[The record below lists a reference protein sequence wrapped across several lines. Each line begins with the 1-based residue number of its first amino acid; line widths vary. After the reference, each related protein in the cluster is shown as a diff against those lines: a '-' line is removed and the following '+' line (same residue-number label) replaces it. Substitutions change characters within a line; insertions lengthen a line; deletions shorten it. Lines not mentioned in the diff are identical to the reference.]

1 MFFLNGARRQFC
13 ESSPAVLLTHSA
25 DWESADLQEQLGIAY
40 YLTTKQTSPLSS
52 AQTLTVKDLLL
63 NNLGQ
68 TVRRRELS
76 ISEKN
81 FVKRF

>member
-1 MFFLNGARRQFC
+1 MLCFFLNGARRQFC
-13 ESSPAVLLTHSA
+13 ESSPAVLLTHTA
-25 DWESADLQEQLGIAY
+25 GWESADLQEQLGITY

-68 TVRRRELS
+68 TVRRREY
-76 ISEKN
+76 
-81 FVKRF
+81 F